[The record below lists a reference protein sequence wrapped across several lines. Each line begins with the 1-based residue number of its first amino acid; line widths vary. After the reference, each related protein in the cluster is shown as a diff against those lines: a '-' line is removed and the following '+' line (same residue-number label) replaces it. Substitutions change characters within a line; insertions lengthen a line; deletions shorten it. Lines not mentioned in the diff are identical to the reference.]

1 VNYKE
6 IKELI
11 ELIRETDVCEL
22 EVERAGTRIRL
33 RRECRDSAPTVI
45 REVQSMPALQE
56 KPIAAAPP
64 VAGSEAAGE
73 LDEAGV
79 VRSPLVGTYYSA
91 AGPDSRPFVEVGDRV
106 EKGQVLCIVE
116 AMKLMN
122 EIEAEYA
129 GVVREIYAENSHPV
143 EYGQPLFRIEA
154 DA

>member
-1 VNYKE
+1 MNYKE

-22 EVERAGTRIRL
+22 EVERAGTKIRL
-33 RRECRDSAPTVI
+33 RRECRDAAPTVI
-45 REVQSMPALQE
+45 REVQAVPPAQV
-56 KPIAAAPP
+56 KPAAAAPP
-64 VAGSEAAGE
+64 VGGA
-73 LDEAGV
+73 DEADEEGV

-91 AGPDSRPFVEVGDRV
+91 AGQDSKPFVEVGERV
-106 EKGQVLCIVE
+106 GKGQVLCIVE

-129 GVVREIYAENSHPV
+129 GTVREIFAENSHPV

>member
-1 VNYKE
+1 MNYKE

-11 ELIRETDVCEL
+11 ELISETDVCEL

-45 REVQSMPALQE
+45 REVQAMPTLRETPVASS
-56 KPIAAAPP
+56 PP
-64 VAGSEAAGE
+64 VIEA
-73 LDEAGV
+73 DETGV

-106 EKGQVLCIVE
+106 DKGQVLCIVE

-129 GVVREIYAENSHPV
+129 GVVREIFAENNQPV
-143 EYGQPLFRIEA
+143 EYNQPLFRIEA

>member
-1 VNYKE
+1 MNYKE

-22 EVERAGTRIRL
+22 EVERAGTKIRL

-45 REVQSMPALQE
+45 REVQALPTLQE
-56 KPIAAAPP
+56 KAVAAAPP
-64 VAGSEAAGE
+64 LVEA
-73 LDEAGV
+73 DEAGV

-91 AGPDSRPFVEVGDRV
+91 AGPDSKPFVEVGERV

>member
-22 EVERAGTRIRL
+22 EVERAGTKIRL

-45 REVQSMPALQE
+45 REVQAVPPLTE
-56 KPIAAAPP
+56 KTVAAASPIAGADGA
-64 VAGSEAAGE
+64 
-73 LDEAGV
+73 DEAGV

-91 AGPDSRPFVEVGDRV
+91 AGPDSKPLVEVGERV

-129 GVVREIYAENSHPV
+129 GVVREIFAENSHPV

>member
-11 ELIRETDVCEL
+11 ELISETDVCEL

-45 REVQSMPALQE
+45 REVQAMPPLRE
-56 KPIAAAPP
+56 TPVPSSPP
-64 VAGSEAAGE
+64 VVGADG
-73 LDEAGV
+73 AGV

-106 EKGQVLCIVE
+106 DKGQVLCIVE

-129 GVVREIYAENSHPV
+129 GVVREIFAENNQPV
-143 EYGQPLFRIEA
+143 EYNQPLFRIEA

>member
-1 VNYKE
+1 MNYKE

-11 ELIRETDVCEL
+11 ELMRETDVCEL
-22 EVERAGTRIRL
+22 EIERAGTKIRL
-33 RRECRDSAPTVI
+33 RRECRDSEPTVI
-45 REVQSMPALQE
+45 REVQAPPAFQE
-56 KPIAAAPP
+56 NAVDAAPP
-64 VAGSEAAGE
+64 VVGADEAG
-73 LDEAGV
+73 EAGV
-79 VRSPLVGTYYSA
+79 VRSPLVGTFYSA
-91 AGPDSRPFVEVGDRV
+91 AGPDSKPLVEVGERV

-129 GVVREIYAENSHPV
+129 GVVREIFAQNSHPV